1 MLLFILSTQFFFVS
15 VRARGSG
22 HVLNGERYVHSPLPL
37 LFAALTIQI
46 LQHSEN
52 TANRPRRH
60 AGQVNLTNGTEKL
73 TEKKEVLSRLSQLKG
88 FPDFCLLTALET

>member
-1 MLLFILSTQFFFVS
+1 MSI
-15 VRARGSG
+15 RARGSG
-22 HVLNGERYVHSPLPL
+22 HISNGEQYVYSPLAL
-37 LFAALTIQI
+37 LSAALTVQI

-73 TEKKEVLSRLSQLKG
+73 TEKKEVLRPTVTAKG
-88 FPDFCLLTALET
+88 LP